1 MASPRIIAERTKIA
15 ARLAALML
23 LLAAM
28 FGPWFYDSHPAAA
41 ETCQPPL
48 VWLGGGLC
56 ACLVS
61 LFSAIPA
68 SLVSGGSLLW
78 LVCLLPGLPFFSTL
92 LLLLFGQ
99 PRKVWILHLAAL
111 GLAAA
116 LALFLF
122 IGVWLSDRE
131 VILWG
136 AGLYGA
142 VTAIMLVGEVLVNR
156 RFPCN

>member
-1 MASPRIIAERTKIA
+1 VGVWDGVRVRVGILVGVGRVPVLVLVAV
-15 ARLAALML
+15 
-23 LLAAM
+23 
-28 FGPWFYDSHPAAA
+28 
-41 ETCQPPL
+41 L

-99 PRKVWILHLAAL
+99 PRRVWILHLAAP

-122 IGVWLSDRE
+122 IGVWLSDWE

-142 VTAIMLVGEVLVNR
+142 TALLLLAMETLAAWPRQRPSQRVPGFKLNG
-156 RFPCN
+156 